1 MKRQLSF
8 VFSMGLALGAT
19 VQAQDAHWLAGIV
32 TGTQWQASGEGESII
47 VPWLAY
53 ENHWLKLSPT
63 EVQTYAPLGVVWVS
77 AGVDIDYGADGN
89 WRQKIMTKLAL
100 TAPAGPVKSYVQV
113 KHRSFNETSGLLLT
127 EGITVSL
134 PFADGR
140 LGVLETGVA
149 ISQMSANWQTA
160 ESTDPWQNAIA
171 VSAGYGVRKGSW
183 QAGMQISLAFNKGES
198 GQIWLQIGRSW

>member
-32 TGTQWQASGEGESII
+32 TRTQWQASGEGESII

-53 ENHWLKLSPT
+53 ENHWLKLSPA

-89 WRQKIMTKLAL
+89 WRQKIMTKLAF
-100 TAPAGPVKSYVQV
+100 TAPVGPVKSYFQV

-140 LGVLETGVA
+140 FGVLETGVA

-171 VSAGYGVRKGSW
+171 VSAGYGVRIGSW
-183 QAGMQISLAFNKGES
+183 QAGMQTSLSFNEGES
-198 GQIWLQIGRSW
+198 GQIWLQIGRRW